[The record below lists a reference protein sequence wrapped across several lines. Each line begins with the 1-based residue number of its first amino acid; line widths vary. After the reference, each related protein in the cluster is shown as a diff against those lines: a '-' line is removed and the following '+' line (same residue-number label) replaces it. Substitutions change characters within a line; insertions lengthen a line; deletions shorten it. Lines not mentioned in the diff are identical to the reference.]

1 MPLDKPSLTL
11 RQFLLVWEPIA
22 KPKYK
27 PSTWKNLQSA
37 MRRVLTYFGDM
48 KLSDV
53 STEVLEGFVAKQ
65 QTSPAHVRNLVKY
78 FRIIWKS
85 AKKWGYVNFNPF
97 SEVEFPRSS
106 RKEPRFF
113 TELELRVILNGAT
126 EPDRTL
132 YWLLAQAAIRI
143 GEAIALTWDT
153 VDFELGNISIRTSV
167 WRGEIQTP
175 KSNASVRTI
184 PLSPLL
190 SEHLAKYQ
198 EFWTP
203 NPYNLL
209 FANTKGKP
217 WKADNLL
224 VHHLH
229 PLLKRVGIQRTGF
242 HAFRHA
248 SATILDRMKAP
259 LKVRQQ
265 RMGHASAEITLS
277 RYTHVIDEDARAVA
291 ASFDQFIGPSKPS
304 GSTVKRN
311 KDPFIIF

>member
-1 MPLDKPSLTL
+1 MHMDKPSLTL

-37 MRRVLTYFGDM
+37 MRRVIVCFGEM
-48 KLSDV
+48 KLTDV
-53 STEVLEGFVAKQ
+53 STEVLEGFIAKQ
-65 QTSPAHVRNLVKY
+65 QTSPAHVRNLIKY

-106 RKEPRFF
+106 HKEPRFF
-113 TELELRVILNGAT
+113 TEPELSKILDSAP
-126 EPDRTL
+126 EPDKTL
-132 YWLLAQAAIRI
+132 YWLLAQTAIRI
-143 GEAIALTWDT
+143 GEAVALTWDT

-190 SEHLAKYQ
+190 SEHLAKYRD
-198 EFWTP
+198 FWTR

-229 PLLKRVGIQRTGF
+229 PLLKELGIQRTGF

-277 RYTHVIDEDARAVA
+277 RYTHVIDEDAKAVA
-291 ASFDQFIGPSKPS
+291 ASFDQFIGPSKP
-304 GSTVKRN
+304 GNSTVRRN

>member
-1 MPLDKPSLTL
+1 MDKPPLTL

-22 KPKYK
+22 RPKYK
-27 PSTWKNLQSA
+27 PSTWRNLQSA
-37 MRRVLTYFGDM
+37 LRRVLAYFGDM
-48 KLSDV
+48 MLSDV
-53 STEVLEGFVAKQ
+53 STEVLEGFIAKQ
-65 QTSPAHVRNLVKY
+65 KTSPAHLRNLVKY

-85 AKKWGYVNFNPF
+85 AKKWGYVSFNPF
-97 SEVEFPRSS
+97 FEVEFPRSS

-113 TELELRVILNGAT
+113 TEPELSSILDAAI

-132 YWLLAQAAIRI
+132 YWLLAQTAIRI

-153 VDFELGNISIRTSV
+153 VDLELCNISIRTSV

-184 PLSPLL
+184 PLSPRLT
-190 SEHLAKYQ
+190 EHLAKYQ

-203 NPYNLL
+203 NPHNLL

-224 VHHLH
+224 THHLH
-229 PLLKRVGIQRTGF
+229 PLLKRLEIQRTGF

-259 LKVRQQ
+259 LKIRQQ

-291 ASFDQFIGPSKPS
+291 ASFDRFISPTTSQHTK
-304 GSTVKRN
+304 TKRN
-311 KDPFIIF
+311 TDPFIIF